1 MCRGLFSSILLVF
14 LTHST
19 AAQTPASKTKLAIL
33 DFGSAKVGKESS
45 TLLRHN
51 FSSTSEIQVLDSDLT
66 AAAAKGAG
74 YSGSLNMS
82 LSDARDLGAALGSEF
97 YLLGDALTLRR
108 SSSNTPS
115 YYESYVSLF
124 LISSRTGRLIFWDRL
139 NAESNSADEAE
150 AKLMKSLSGSEMTEQ
165 WLGQLRKAQLY
176 ERIERAADLDLTAP
190 IIEEAPGD
198 EKAAADKGLSLPKPY
213 RRLRPAY
220 TDFAARAD
228 IEATVDVLVD
238 VGADGE
244 VNQVRIARWAG
255 FGLDDSTVATVR
267 QLHFFP
273 AKRDGTPIPMRVL
286 LRYNFRKPAQ

>member
-1 MCRGLFSSILLVF
+1 MCRVLFSLIALVF

-19 AAQTPASKTKLAIL
+19 AAQAPASKTRLAIL
-33 DFGSAKVGKESS
+33 NFGSARVGKESS
-45 TLLRHN
+45 TVIRRS
-51 FSSTSEIQVLDSDLT
+51 FSSTSEIQVLDADLS

-82 LSDARDLGAALGSEF
+82 LAEARDLGAALGSEF

-139 NAESNSADEAE
+139 SAESSNSDEAE
-150 AKLMKSLSGSEMTEQ
+150 AKLLKSLGGNEMTEQ
-165 WLGQLRKAQLY
+165 WLRQLRKAQLD
-176 ERIERAADLDLTAP
+176 ERIERAADMDLTAP
-190 IIEEAPGD
+190 IIEEAPSD
-198 EKAAADKGLSLPKPY
+198 EKTASDKGISLPKPY
-213 RRLRPAY
+213 RRLRPTY

-244 VNQVRIARWAG
+244 VNEVRVARWAG

-273 AKRDGTPIPMRVL
+273 AMRDGNPIPMRVL